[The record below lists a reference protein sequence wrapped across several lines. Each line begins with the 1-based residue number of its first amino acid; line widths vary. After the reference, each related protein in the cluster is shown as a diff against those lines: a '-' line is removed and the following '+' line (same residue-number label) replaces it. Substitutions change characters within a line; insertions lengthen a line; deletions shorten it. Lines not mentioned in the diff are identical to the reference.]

1 MSTNWDNAHWQ
12 KSVHSDSG
20 ACVEVA
26 SSAGWIGVR
35 DTKAAGRGPVL
46 EFTEAEWRAF
56 VAGVQDGQFDYDRLL
71 GAE

>member
-1 MSTNWDNAHWQ
+1 MSTNWDNANWQ

-26 SSAGWIGVR
+26 SSDGRIGVR
-35 DTKAAGRGPVL
+35 DTKAKGRGPVL
-46 EFTEAEWRAF
+46 EFNKAEWRAF

-71 GAE
+71 RAE